1 MDRFGRRSRGKG
13 KARSALV
20 FLLAFGLCAGC
31 FLALFI
37 FGNAGALWVLG
48 IYAFGLTLWIL
59 VQGKDAE
66 GNNRLWLSSLK
77 VQSPQGPGFSALE
90 VEAINAF
97 LAQIGPE
104 MQDLRSHFA
113 GSEVVSRY
121 NSGAGGVTRFHSAT
135 PRRFVGDLERSVSWF
150 EVEGIRSVV
159 GARFW
164 ADDDGMVTLLEFF
177 VGGENT
183 ARVVWTEAPFR
194 PAGPERERP
203 SIPQIRPIE
212 SEPRWV
218 RYRPD
223 F

>member
-1 MDRFGRRSRGKG
+1 MDFGRRSNRKG
-13 KARSALV
+13 KARSVVL

-31 FLALFI
+31 FLAMFI

-48 IYAFGLTLWIL
+48 VYAFVLTLWIL
-59 VQGKDAE
+59 IQWKNVE

-90 VEAINAF
+90 VEAVNEF
-97 LAQIGPE
+97 LAQMGADA
-104 MQDLRSHFA
+104 QDLRRHFA
-113 GSEVVSRY
+113 GSEVVARY

-135 PRRFVGDLERSVSWF
+135 PHRFIGDLERSVSWF
-150 EVEGIRSVV
+150 ELEGIRSVV

-164 ADDDGMVTLLEFF
+164 TDDNGMVTMLEFF
-177 VGGENT
+177 VGGEDT
-183 ARVVWTEAPFR
+183 SRVAWTETPFR
-194 PAGPERERP
+194 TAGPERERP
-203 SIPQIRPIE
+203 SIPQTPPIE

-223 F
+223 Y